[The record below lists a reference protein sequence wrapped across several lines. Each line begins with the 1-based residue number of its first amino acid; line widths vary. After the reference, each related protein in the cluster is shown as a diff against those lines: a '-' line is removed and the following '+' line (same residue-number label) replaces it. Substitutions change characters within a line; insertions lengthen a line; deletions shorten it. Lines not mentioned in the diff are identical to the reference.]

1 MTRQLNL
8 FEIKTYNT
16 VVRDVKASIA
26 ELVKASGLSREQ
38 ALDRVNDLAIAHG
51 VKLMKGNGE
60 RISMETWEKWLNQ
73 QDATRVPT
81 IKALPIICAALGGF
95 QPLQPL
101 VEAAGGMMI
110 NEEEAKMLKWAKA
123 YHKAKDAREKLRQL
137 ENQL

>member
-26 ELVKASGLSREQ
+26 ELVKSSGLSREQ
-38 ALDRVNDLAIAHG
+38 ALDRINDMAAAHG
-51 VKLMKGNGE
+51 VRLMKGNGE

-73 QDATRVPT
+73 QDATRVPP

-95 QPLQPL
+95 QPLQPI
-101 VEAAGGMMI
+101 VEAAGGRLI
-110 NEEEAKMLKWAKA
+110 DDNEARLLDWAKA
-123 YHKAKDAREKLRQL
+123 YHKAKNAREEMRQL
-137 ENQL
+137 ETQL